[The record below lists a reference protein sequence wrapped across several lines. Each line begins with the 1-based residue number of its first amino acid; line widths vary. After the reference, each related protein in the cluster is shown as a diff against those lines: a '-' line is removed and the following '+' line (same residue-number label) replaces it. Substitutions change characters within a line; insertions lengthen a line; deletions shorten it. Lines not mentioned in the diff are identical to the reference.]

1 MIKNITEEFFGR
13 CDTYLKSLNCY
24 SRHIRHAD
32 SEPSKIKC
40 CLLTHYMHCF
50 YKAVLQKNEKTAF
63 ICNQKGLFPE
73 QESILVN
80 KIKSKPFNCPETKF
94 IGLKKTID
102 WAYFYRK
109 YRFLI
114 VDKPGLKVALKSSIP
129 ERDDIG
135 VDMLKYSEWK
145 ILWFKHIWK
154 SLSVKIKLL
163 FMKFNY

>member
-109 YRFLI
+109 YRFFNSRQTWPKSCSEI
-114 VDKPGLKVALKSSIP
+114 EHSRTWWYRCRHAKIFWMKENVIQTHLKVIECK
-129 ERDDIG
+129 
-135 VDMLKYSEWK
+135 
-145 ILWFKHIWK
+145 
-154 SLSVKIKLL
+154 
-163 FMKFNY
+163 N